1 MDTNQNIVQNSKEE
15 VGINDIIMTLW
26 RQKIVIISITMIT
39 AILAG
44 IISIFVLSPVYQS
57 KLHIV
62 INMPQ
67 IFTTRYG
74 EYELPITTNQQYINL
89 IESNDVLYK
98 TISDMGYGNGEVALE
113 DLQEKIAINA
123 PTTTADTEQNNYEV
137 IITSDNPQKALKLS
151 EVLYDNYLGF
161 LDAMI
166 KEREVIYFYDSYS
179 VKLKT
184 LETTLESKKEIL
196 KNNEELLTTAPQ
208 TINQKA
214 ALGEVDKLNTN
225 DYVVLEN
232 VINPNYTQIE
242 NDIIVNKQSIN
253 EDENMIKVYNKYLD
267 ELNAEKEAINKYKET
282 GKIDTL
288 GTSIESVVNSS
299 VYLPSQPAAPTR
311 KTSPSNTRNVIIGGL
326 LGGMMG
332 VLVALTRKYLFNKA

>member
-1 MDTNQNIVQNSKEE
+1 MDTNQNKVQNSKEE
-15 VGINDIIMTLW
+15 VGLNDIIMTLW
-26 RQKIVIISITMIT
+26 RQKVVIISITIIIAMLT
-39 AILAG
+39 G

-62 INMPQ
+62 INMPE
-67 IFTTRYG
+67 IFTSRYG

-89 IESNDVLYK
+89 IKSNDVLHK
-98 TISDMGYGNGEVALE
+98 TISDMGYINGEVALE
-113 DLQEKIAINA
+113 DLQDDIAINA
-123 PTTTADTEQNNYEV
+123 PSTTTNTEQNSFEV
-137 IITSDNPQKALKLS
+137 IISSNNPQNALKLS
-151 EVLYDNYLGF
+151 EVLYDNYIGF

-166 KEREVIYFYDSYS
+166 KEREVIYFYDSHS

-184 LETTLESKKEIL
+184 LETMLKSKKEIL
-196 KNNEELLTTAPQ
+196 KYNEELLAATPQ
-208 TINQKA
+208 TINQKEA
-214 ALGEVDKLNTN
+214 IGEIDKLNTN

-242 NDIIVNKQSIN
+242 NNIIVNKQSIN

-267 ELNAEKEAINKYKET
+267 ELNVEKEAINKYKET

-288 GTSIESVVNSS
+288 GTSIESVVNTS

-311 KTSPSNTRNVIIGGL
+311 KTSPSNTRNIIIGGF
-326 LGGMMG
+326 LGGMIG